1 MAASFFSK
9 IQRGQHEF
17 IFVLLRNYKLIII
30 IVFVWELVHCF
41 CTDDTPTLLKLKSMK
56 GADGQSLK
64 ITETVAAG
72 DYMTFGMFLLQDE
85 NRDQVDLIKD
95 DHIQDGAV
103 GVTLAILKKWLTS
116 GAPTRTYQHLIKCL
130 EQSELGTLAEK
141 IVDIIN
147 Y

>member
-1 MAASFFSK
+1 M
-9 IQRGQHEF
+9 
-17 IFVLLRNYKLIII
+17 
-30 IVFVWELVHCF
+30 FVWELVHCF
-41 CTDDTPTLLKLKSMK
+41 CTDATITLLKLKSMK
-56 GADGQSLK
+56 GADGQPLK

-85 NRDQVDLIKD
+85 NRDRVDLIKD

-141 IVDIIN
+141 IVDRHN
-147 Y
+147 

>member
-1 MAASFFSK
+1 M
-9 IQRGQHEF
+9 
-17 IFVLLRNYKLIII
+17 
-30 IVFVWELVHCF
+30 FVWELVHCY
-41 CTDDTPTLLKLKSMK
+41 CTDATPTLLKLKSMK
-56 GADGQSLK
+56 GADGQPLK

-85 NRDQVDLIKD
+85 NRDRVDLIKD

-130 EQSELGTLAEK
+130 EQSELGALAEK
-141 IVDIIN
+141 IADVIN